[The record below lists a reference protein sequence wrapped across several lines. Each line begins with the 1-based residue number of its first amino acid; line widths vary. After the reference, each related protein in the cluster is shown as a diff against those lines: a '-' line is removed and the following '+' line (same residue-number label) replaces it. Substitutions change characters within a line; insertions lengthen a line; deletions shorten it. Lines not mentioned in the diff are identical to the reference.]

1 MSKKSIK
8 VGAAE
13 GIAVAENEG
22 LDISNVQVNTLEAHL
37 FTEDYEPTHKATSEA
52 KFHKPGEP
60 IIASSTVIEKMV
72 KLGWATPLALAFMV
86 LSFFASAQ
94 TSVIAPLYNATN
106 IYSLA
111 LLNASV
117 TTLDSVTNT
126 GTGVM
131 TCKRVAGPGTVTIQ
145 VNVIKKTGTVAGTIT
160 LLGSLDGVNFK
171 AIPTRETQ
179 TAIATITAADA
190 SGSYMWRL
198 TDSPCLYYQVSW
210 TGAGTMFATFTATIL
225 KH

>member
-1 MSKKSIK
+1 MGKKK
-8 VGAAE
+8 EDDETAAE
-13 GIAVAENEG
+13 RPDEKKLDVSKDASIDFPVEVEALDADPYHETGTVFQAGEKKAKELVKRGWVKMAAILLFMFAG
-22 LDISNVQVNTLEAHL
+22 L
-37 FTEDYEPTHKATSEA
+37 
-52 KFHKPGEP
+52 G
-60 IIASSTVIEKMV
+60 
-72 KLGWATPLALAFMV
+72 V
-86 LSFFASAQ
+86 LQAQ

-106 IYSLA
+106 TYSLA